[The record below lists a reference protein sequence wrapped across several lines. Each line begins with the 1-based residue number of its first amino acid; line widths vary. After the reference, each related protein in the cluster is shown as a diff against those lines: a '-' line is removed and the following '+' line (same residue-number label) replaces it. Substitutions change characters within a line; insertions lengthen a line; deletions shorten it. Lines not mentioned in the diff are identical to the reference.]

1 MTKLLLPILMSF
13 ALIGCSVRGVDTT
26 LVPQLYENGQLVYVY
41 SDLANF
47 AQPDADQ
54 DAEKNRLRDLTDWV
68 TDAAI
73 CPSGYEI
80 LQRKAIAVRAWSQ
93 GRRVYYFIKCKG

>member
-1 MTKLLLPILMSF
+1 MSA

-54 DAEKNRLRDLTDWV
+54 DAEKNSLRDMADWV
-68 TDAAI
+68 ADAAI
-73 CPSGYEI
+73 CPSG
-80 LQRKAIAVRAWSQ
+80 
-93 GRRVYYFIKCKG
+93 